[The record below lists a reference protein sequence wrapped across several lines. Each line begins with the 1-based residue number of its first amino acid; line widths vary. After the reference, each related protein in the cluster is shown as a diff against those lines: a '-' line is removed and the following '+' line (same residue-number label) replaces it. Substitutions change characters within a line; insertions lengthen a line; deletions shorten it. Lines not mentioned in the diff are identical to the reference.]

1 MTGTI
6 LNRCV
11 PAYCPD
17 VRVKWEI
24 SGILTYASLIVYDH
38 LEQKIIIL
46 TVVNKHSGNRCQ
58 RKKAKEKIKSTNNDI
73 IAVYCVRAK
82 HKILCLKQP
91 KQFLFTV
98 SLMSQDLLN
107 LFPSIY
113 LFFYVF
119 FPANSRY
126 SISVL
131 HLWVVLDKYSYLA
144 LNDWLHTLSGNLRGS
159 SYSFSKVHGLL
170 SIWLMQYES
179 VTFTLHYTVG
189 AVSSFLFG
197 FNSGSFS
204 IHTARFQFFPLGNK
218 LWKEPSVCSVSV
230 HPPAEVRY
238 KMNPLQW
245 NRTPLC

>member
-1 MTGTI
+1 M
-6 LNRCV
+6 
-11 PAYCPD
+11 
-17 VRVKWEI
+17 
-24 SGILTYASLIVYDH
+24 
-38 LEQKIIIL
+38 LEWCI
-46 TVVNKHSGNRCQ
+46 T
-58 RKKAKEKIKSTNNDI
+58 
-73 IAVYCVRAK
+73 
-82 HKILCLKQP
+82 QP

-98 SLMSQDLLN
+98 SLMSQDLLK

-113 LFFYVF
+113 YYFFL
-119 FPANSRY
+119 ANSRY

-131 HLWVVLDKYSYLA
+131 HLWVVLDQYSYLA

-170 SIWLMQYES
+170 SIWLMQYKS

-197 FNSGSFS
+197 FNCGSFS
-204 IHTARFQFFPLGNK
+204 KWHTAHFQFFPLGNK
-218 LWKEPSVCSVSV
+218 LWKEPPVRSVSV

-245 NRTPLC
+245 NRTPLR